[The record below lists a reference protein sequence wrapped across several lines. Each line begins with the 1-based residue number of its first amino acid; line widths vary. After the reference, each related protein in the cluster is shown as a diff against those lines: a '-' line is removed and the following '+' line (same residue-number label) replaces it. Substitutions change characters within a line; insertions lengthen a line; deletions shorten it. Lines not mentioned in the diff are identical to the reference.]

1 MNVARIGVIELL
13 RALGTI
19 KVFGAVVAEQ
29 VHPELTPLAEG
40 VAALIADMVKW
51 FGPNSF
57 APPAFFLLQAHPL
70 LDRLWQW

>member
-1 MNVARIGVIELL
+1 MNVACIGVIELL

-19 KVFGAVVAEQ
+19 KVFGAIVAEQ
-29 VHPELTPLAEG
+29 VHPQLAPLAEG
-40 VAALIADMVKW
+40 VAALITDMVKW

-57 APPAFFLLQAHPL
+57 ASPAFFLLRAHPL